1 MIDSLKFILSMFL
14 AFTRW
19 WGFLLWGILEAYD
32 IIPNKWYYGL
42 GMFVFSWWWV
52 GFMSNLWGK
61 WREKYY

>member
-1 MIDSLKFILSMFL
+1 MFL